1 MGKEI
6 VTRFNYDLEV
16 VETKALMDEWKG
28 VALTWWS
35 VDGKLCSKLFKAY
48 EALGGGEGPGKY
60 QSKVQGSTSKS
71 KVQNYTLKDFYE
83 GIGMKKKTFFNFI
96 NRTKTL
102 IEAGA
107 DIENMSGSMKA
118 IADMTGKTEK
128 EIELEELVAEQ
139 KVGLEG
145 RERALIEYKKDMKKE
160 QKKVTDAY
168 VIIADLKEKAE
179 AQTEP
184 DPTLLKEIE
193 ELEKRQT
200 ALAKEVDWYNT
211 ASSFKQEMIA
221 LLDHLHMV
229 EHIGKKIV
237 SSKKPK

>member
-6 VTRFNYDLEV
+6 VTKFNYDLEV

-48 EALGGGEGPGKY
+48 EALGGGEGPGAY
-60 QSKVQGSTSKS
+60 RSKVQSGTS
-71 KVQNYTLKDFYE
+71 KVQSCTLKDFYE
-83 GIGMKKKTFFNFI
+83 AIGMKKRTFYNFI
-96 NRTKTL
+96 NRTKSL

-118 IADMTGKTEK
+118 IADVTGKTQREV
-128 EIELEELVAEQ
+128 ELEELVAKQ
-139 KVGLEG
+139 KEEIEG
-145 RERALIEYKKDMKKE
+145 REKAMTEFKEDMEE
-160 QKKVTDAY
+160 QIQKVEDAE

-184 DPTLLKEIE
+184 DPALLKEIKA
-193 ELEKRQT
+193 LEKRQAT
-200 ALAKEVDWYNT
+200 LAEEIEWYNT
-211 ASSFKQEMIA
+211 AVSFKKEMTV
-221 LLDHLHMV
+221 LLDHLNKVGHL
-229 EHIGKKIV
+229 GKKII
-237 SSKKPK
+237 STKKSK